1 MSSKLFQGTPT
12 YLLDPKLSEA
22 FHIAKLLEKP
32 LLLEGEPGTGK
43 TKLAQ
48 EFASNENLPLFEVP
62 ITSESKVSL
71 LVSRFD
77 EVQRLMDAQAAV
89 ANAQMKQAGIKMQI
103 DTGDAMLIT

>member
-1 MSSKLFQGTPT
+1 MSSKLFKGTST

-22 FHIAKLLEKP
+22 FNIARLLEKP

-48 EFASNENLPLFEVP
+48 EFAAQENHPIFEVP

-77 EVQRLMDAQAAV
+77 EVQRLMDAQAAI
-89 ANAQMKQAGIKMQI
+89 ANAQMKQA
-103 DTGDAMLIT
+103 